1 MKKQQEIGRKRKECV
16 ALVRKHHAEEIPE
29 HPVIWAMERF
39 GEYPPP
45 GKKKNTEE
53 GEDGQLTVDSAGVW

>member
-1 MKKQQEIGRKRKECV
+1 MG
-16 ALVRKHHAEEIPE
+16 VRNHHTEEIPE

-53 GEDGQLTVDSAGVW
+53 GEDGQLSADSAWVR

>member
-1 MKKQQEIGRKRKECV
+1 MVKVSHIR
-16 ALVRKHHAEEIPE
+16 EIPE

-53 GEDGQLTVDSAGVW
+53 GEDGQLSADSAWVR